1 MAGWIKRSFSGVSR
15 MALALAMF
23 LAGMGGGVGLVSAIA
38 QDADETI
45 YACVHKNSGSPRIV
59 PEGTSCKGN
68 EHALNW
74 SMGGSKILTGEDI
87 EDGSLASNDVTANYG
102 VGTSGPE
109 GYVSGDKQ
117 MATVVIDIPFGDDGS
132 SNSHAVLISGN
143 AMAHCPNQ
151 NGCGGILT
159 WQLSTASPVTLEPA
173 RTQYYGAVL
182 NGVVTLPTNE
192 IVVLPSGQHT
202 IALDMFREESLYSD
216 FYFDSARLTAVDL
229 GKQP

>member
-1 MAGWIKRSFSGVSR
+1 
-15 MALALAMF
+15 MF

-38 QDADETI
+38 QDVDETI

-59 PEGTSCKGN
+59 PEGTSCKDN

-87 EDGSLASNDVTANYG
+87 EDGSLASNDVTANYS
-102 VGTSGPE
+102 VGTSMPE
-109 GYVSGDKQ
+109 GYVSGAKQ

-143 AMAHCPNQ
+143 AMVRCPNEY
-151 NGCGGILT
+151 GCGGVLT
-159 WQLSTASPVTLEPA
+159 WQLSTTANVMLEPA
-173 RTQYYGAVL
+173 RTQYHGAML
-182 NGVVTLPTNE
+182 HGVVTLPINE
-192 IVVLPSGQHT
+192 IIVLPSGQHT
-202 IALDMFREESLYSD
+202 VSLDMFRDDSLYSH